1 MRSTVAGD
9 LKAPEKTAADSAS
22 QRKGE
27 SAKENKKIGASE
39 SGGGETED
47 ESDTDKD
54 YEREME
60 MRCRLVLTCFAP
72 DGSPLLGTIPPSA
85 LRPLLT
91 DGAGKS
97 FEVDHTGA
105 TIGRKTTNKIALV
118 RILGSSS
125 FFDLTPLPPA
135 PP

>member
-72 DGSPLLGTIPPSA
+72 DGSPLLGTIPPP
-85 LRPLLT
+85 LLLLLPLLT

-125 FFDLTPLPPA
+125 ST
-135 PP
+135 